1 MSLRTIRGLAL
12 LGFLL
17 LTLLGA
23 PTAHTA
29 MSAPANQEDPIGM
42 MDGFVIDRL
51 GSAESGMTTDF
62 IAQFN
67 ERVFASQHPIFL
79 LILREDDI
87 NSEYTDEAAR
97 RIINIPDFNSRLS
110 AFLQSQ
116 NTDSFV
122 MIVIA
127 PTASE
132 GTRNYERGA
141 TSLIYEGR
149 YEVLSTTPSAEAN
162 EPILLAVSN
171 KIDEM
176 VAAGNWQEGAL
187 EGVSMLTRELTRIG
201 MGPGGMAAPEPPV
214 NSGSAG
220 TVPVNPPAVPV
231 PVQSPPAQPIQLP
244 WWLGWLLGIP
254 VFGALIAWLL
264 AALNRHLKER
274 ARVRAARNAAFTQYN
289 ALLSKVTG
297 FEPQARDTDQY
308 VIGVLRNTVP
318 QRLLLPY
325 EGLLADLR
333 RDLGSVNT
341 DTVALQESYPADR
354 WNGYTEEDFAQ
365 IERLCAPL
373 HERIDALYTRLDT
386 LTRNAQALTS
396 AAQNVTSQSQ
406 QAALLFG
413 QSAEHLAR
421 ARERFTDTTI
431 EGRITEGR
439 ALLVQVERLIV
450 ASTVTEEAY
459 LEAAKLVQQ
468 AIQLATEALEI
479 ASNLEK
485 RYTTLLAEATLYE
498 GIFAEVR
505 SLIEGATR
513 AMTDLRG
520 GFHQTLWRTVE
531 GNIAKADQALEVA
544 QGHLSAANRLSGVF
558 PVQLGEMDRL
568 LDLCNEAQ
576 EDAQF
581 MCVSITDLLAELIDL
596 RERAPGLMSSATRT
610 ATMAIKFLTAHD
622 RDVPEALD
630 TLFEAAHRELE
641 DARTESGATLPD
653 WRKIHALAISA
664 QQKADQILKEA
675 RTGHENM
682 VAAHRNAENE
692 LTLATRAL
700 ADTDRYMDDN
710 RHELRSSTI
719 EQYAEAER
727 QLTRARELM
736 QQADV
741 ATDGQEQQRLTWYT
755 EAATLAGTVRESA
768 QSVLERAQSDVREA
782 NRPVYTGS
790 GYSGSYRGYSGGS
803 GGSGGDTT
811 VIVTNTS
818 TSWGTPSPSTRRS
831 GSSVGSYGGG
841 GGGFGGFGSSSSRS
855 SGSSVTS
862 TRSTTRSS
870 APSRPSTP
878 SRPSSPAP
886 RSVTSTRSTRRG

>member
-1 MSLRTIRGLAL
+1 MSSRTIQGLAL
-12 LGFLL
+12 LGLLL

-23 PTAHTA
+23 QPARLATA
-29 MSAPANQEDPIGM
+29 QDDPIGM

-51 GSAESGMTTDF
+51 GSSESGMTTDF

-87 NSEYTDEAAR
+87 DTQYTDEAAR
-97 RIINIPDFNSRLS
+97 RIINIPDFNTRLT

-116 NTDSFV
+116 NTDSFI

-149 YEVLSTTPSAEAN
+149 YEVLSTTPSPEAN
-162 EPILLAVSN
+162 EPILLYVSN
-171 KIDEM
+171 KVDEM

-220 TVPVNPPAVPV
+220 TVPVI
-231 PVQSPPAQPIQLP
+231 PPAQPIQLP
-244 WWLGWLLGIP
+244 WWLGWLLAVP
-254 VFGALIAWLL
+254 VFGALLAWLL
-264 AALNRHLKER
+264 SAINRHVKER

-289 ALLSKVTG
+289 GLLSKLTG
-297 FEPQARDTDQY
+297 FEPQVRDTDQF
-308 VIGVLRNTVP
+308 VIGVLRSTVP

-333 RDLGSVNT
+333 RDFGSINA
-341 DTVALQESYPADR
+341 DSVALQESYPADR
-354 WNGYTEEDFAQ
+354 WNGHTEEDFAQ

-386 LTRNAQALTS
+386 LTRNAQALIE

-406 QAALLFG
+406 QAVLLFG

-421 ARERFTDTTI
+421 ARERFSDTTV

-439 ALLVQVERLIV
+439 ALLVQAERLTA

-479 ASNLEK
+479 ARDLEK

-520 GFHQTLWRTVE
+520 GFHQTLWGTVE
-531 GNIAKADQALEVA
+531 GNIAKADQALAVA
-544 QGHLSAANRLSGVF
+544 QGHLTAANRLSGVF

-576 EDAQF
+576 EDAQYL
-581 MCVSITDLLAELIDL
+581 CASIVDLLQELIDL
-596 RERAPGLMSSATRT
+596 RERAPGLLSSATRA
-610 ATMAIKFLTAHD
+610 ATEAIEFLTAHD

-641 DARTESGATLPD
+641 DASAESRATMPD
-653 WRKIHALAISA
+653 WRRICSLAISA
-664 QQKADQILKEA
+664 KQKADEILKEA
-675 RTGHENM
+675 RTAHENM
-682 VAAHRNAENE
+682 AAAHRNAEQE
-692 LTLATRAL
+692 MTLATRAL
-700 ADTDRYMDDN
+700 AETDRYMDDN

-727 QLTRARELM
+727 QLARARELM
-736 QQADV
+736 QNADV
-741 ATDGQEQQRLTWYT
+741 ATDGQEQQRLTWYA
-755 EAATLAGTVRESA
+755 EVAKLAGTVREQA

-790 GYSGSYRGYSGGS
+790 GYNGSYGGYSGGS

-818 TSWGTPSPSTRRS
+818 SSWGTPSPSSRRS
-831 GSSVGSYGGG
+831 SSSGGSG

-855 SGSSVTS
+855 SGSSMTS

-878 SRPSSPAP
+878 SQSSSPAP
-886 RSVTSTRSTRRG
+886 RSVTSTRSNRRG